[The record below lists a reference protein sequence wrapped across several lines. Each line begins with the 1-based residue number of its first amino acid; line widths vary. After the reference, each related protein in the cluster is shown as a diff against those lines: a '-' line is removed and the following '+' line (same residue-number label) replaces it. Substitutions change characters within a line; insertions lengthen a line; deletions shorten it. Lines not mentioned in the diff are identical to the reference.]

1 MSAVDFDIAPLL
13 AIERIVSAMQTN
25 YPTVLQSASIA
36 LTGLPLPAPADGSYY
51 PVLEADDAVVREQAE
66 EVAVY
71 VWQAQPQVT
80 GAFESTNIS
89 VGPSTSSEWVEA
101 VISIMVGFRFRNFED
116 IMYMGKTLTANDVMV
131 QRAHRYLGAV
141 KKTVFQY
148 ACGANGL
155 TKPQVVDD
163 YLPQA
168 IYDEQQQIV
177 RAYGTV
183 TFSVLQLVNRVLPN

>member
-1 MSAVDFDIAPLL
+1 MTAVDFDIAPLL
-13 AIERIVSAMQTN
+13 ALERIVSAMQTN
-25 YPTVLQSASIA
+25 YPTALTSSSIA
-36 LTGLPLPAPADGSYY
+36 LAGLPLPAPADASYY
-51 PVLEADDAVVREQAE
+51 VVLEPADAEVREQTD

-71 VWQAQPQVT
+71 LWQSQPQVT
-80 GAFESTNIS
+80 GAAETTNIS
-89 VGPSTSSEWVEA
+89 VGPSTSSEWAEA
-101 VISIMVGFRFRNFED
+101 IVSIMVAFRFRNFED
-116 IMYMGKTLTANDVMV
+116 ITHMGKTLTANDVMV